1 MSKKHKKVYRVL
13 NYIDHLLI
21 VICAITGYVSISA
34 FASLVGVRIEIINWI
49 KNIMNNCRN

>member
-1 MSKKHKKVYRVL
+1 MSKKQKKVYRVL

-49 KNIMNNCRN
+49 KNFMNNCRN

>member
-21 VICAITGYVSISA
+21 VILTITGCVCVYLFPSTVE
-34 FASLVGVRIEIINWI
+34 ASPD
-49 KNIMNNCRN
+49 